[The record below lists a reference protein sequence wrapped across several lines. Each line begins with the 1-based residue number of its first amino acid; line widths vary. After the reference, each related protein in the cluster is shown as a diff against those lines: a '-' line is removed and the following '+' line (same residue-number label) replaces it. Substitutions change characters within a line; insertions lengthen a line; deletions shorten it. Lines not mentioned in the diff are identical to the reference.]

1 MTGWDDLA
9 DWPWLVVVILGLFM
23 AFGALL
29 VWSLLR
35 AATYPPPASLVVALG
50 LLTFLAL
57 AGYIASDQTELATLS
72 ATGFGALAGAVS
84 SQFTHR
90 DRDDDET
97 P

>member
-35 AATYPPPASLVVALG
+35 AASFPPPASLVVALG

-57 AGYIASDQTELATLS
+57 AGYIASDQTELATLA

-84 SQFTHR
+84 SQFTSRGH
-90 DRDDDET
+90 DDDDG
-97 P
+97 